1 MQMNQEEPFDGDRGE
16 TESFSQWPSPG
27 QVPPASGGE
36 EPQPSHA
43 LWDKL
48 DRWCDRVAAVL
59 PDDLV
64 AISVFGRAAK
74 GDHHPD
80 TSVVSLLVVLR
91 RVEMDRLE
99 ALAVLAHEQNHD
111 LRLELTVATEEDL
124 RRSTDVFPARLRKM
138 QHCHGVLRGDDVL
151 ANLPISGEH
160 LRLDCER
167 TVKQLLMELRQCYLQ
182 RPLRPEGLS
191 ALLTG
196 TVAGFLDSLSFL
208 IELETGEWPSDVRAV
223 INSADSLGLEARVL
237 HDVHALKFGGLQ
249 PDLAELKRL
258 FAAYM
263 VNVVKAAARLDHLK
277 AGGFSVHP
285 RQAFGALTAAE
296 AEAAEEPPLPDP
308 EDGDS
313 GLG

>member
-1 MQMNQEEPFDGDRGE
+1 MNQEEPLGGHWEEPDFLS
-16 TESFSQWPSPG
+16 TPALPN
-27 QVPPASGGE
+27 QVFAASGGE
-36 EPQPSHA
+36 GPPPGRA

-48 DRWCDRVAAVL
+48 DRWCDRLAAVL

-64 AISVFGRAAK
+64 AVTVFGSAAK

-91 RVEMDRLE
+91 RVELDRLE

-111 LRLELTVATEEDL
+111 LRLELTVATEDDL

-138 QHCHGVLRGDDVL
+138 QHCHAVLRGDDVL
-151 ANLPISGEH
+151 ANLPLSSEG

-167 TVKQLLMELRQCYLQ
+167 TAKQLLVELRQCYLQ
-182 RPLRPEGLS
+182 RPLRPEGLGS
-191 ALLTG
+191 RLTG
-196 TVAGFLDSLSFL
+196 TIIPFLDSLSFL
-208 IELETGEWPSDVRAV
+208 IELETGQWPSDCLAV
-223 INSADSLGLEARVL
+223 INSADLLGLDARVL
-237 HDVHALKFGGLQ
+237 HDVYALKFGGLQ

-263 VNVVKAAARLDHLK
+263 VNVEKAVARLNRLK
-277 AGGFSVHP
+277 AGGFSGGP
-285 RQAFGALTAAE
+285 ELASSIQTASDANGVE
-296 AEAAEEPPLPDP
+296 GPSLPAAEE
-308 EDGDS
+308 EDA